1 MDVIRR
7 SLSVL
12 LAIILVTAFENTFA
26 QIKPNAPRNQHEPVS
41 RGGAPFYFD
50 KSITLDSLTKY
61 VHSRS
66 KLRFSFNSTKV
77 KGSQLIDLK
86 KGAYTID
93 QLLQQIRKNT
103 SLYYAVRNGYVI
115 FQDNPPKIK
124 TPAPTVAKTN
134 PVKSPVKKVITSNAK
149 PVQQP
154 VKEIQPAP
162 TVKAPGTDT
171 AKSITHTPK
180 PDSINVF
187 LPLTR
192 AQTGIDEDD
201 DDDEANKNRGRFHIT
216 FGRKP
221 IDTTL
226 RDSTK
231 IDTSNLN
238 SIIRKTIAIYNTID
252 TTQKKGLVLAFRSD
266 STRVEKKKKERLKRS
281 SIPVRIYDDVATAWS
296 WQYGLQWKATLPFNG
311 SKNYF
316 TGTNSRSEPY
326 NLLIPGI
333 WLSTT
338 VNYRHELMLL
348 VKPAEWYFYDKN
360 IFRRDTT
367 RFIDNSDSAPKI
379 IIRRKT
385 TTLIKTGGW
394 YGSLQYNYHI
404 NENWMVGAGVGYHL
418 RAGALANQQTFKN
431 LSDSLFADTLYSME
445 KGAETDKY
453 LTSSFITGK
462 VEVAYHFSAWDVGA
476 TLLMPLTNAFTDKS
490 LNKSRP
496 MNVQLFVR
504 WRIKRDQDE

>member
-7 SLSVL
+7 SLSAL

-26 QIKPNAPRNQHEPVS
+26 QNKPNAPRNQHTS
-41 RGGAPFYFD
+41 TGGAPFYFD
-50 KSITLDSLTKY
+50 KPITLDSLTKY
-61 VHSRS
+61 VHSHS

-77 KGSQLIDLK
+77 KGGQLIDLK

-124 TPAPTVAKTN
+124 TAAPTVAKTN
-134 PVKSPVKKVITSNAK
+134 PAKSPEKKVIASNSK

-154 VKEIQPAP
+154 AKEIQPEP
-162 TVKAPGTDT
+162 TVKASHTDT
-171 AKSITHTPK
+171 TRSITDSTHK
-180 PDSINVF
+180 PDSVKVL
-187 LPLTR
+187 LPPTPR
-192 AQTGIDEDD
+192 AQTGINDD
-201 DDDEANKNRGRFHIT
+201 DDDVKNRGRLHIS

-221 IDTTL
+221 IDTTI
-226 RDSTK
+226 
-231 IDTSNLN
+231 IDTANLN
-238 SIIRKTIAIYNTID
+238 SIIKKTIVAINTTIID
-252 TTQKKGLVLAFRSD
+252 TPQKTGLVLTLKPA
-266 STRVEKKKKERLKRS
+266 TIRVEKEKKERIKRR
-281 SIPVRIYDDVATAWS
+281 SIPVRIYDDVATPWT
-296 WQYGLQWKATLPFNG
+296 WQYGLQWKATIPLNG
-311 SKNYF
+311 SKKYF
-316 TGTNSRSEPY
+316 TGTNTRSEPY

-360 IFRRDTT
+360 AYRRDTIL
-367 RFIDNSDSAPKI
+367 IDISDSVP
-379 IIRRKT
+379 KT
-385 TTLIKTGGW
+385 TTRRKAATIIKTGGW

-404 NENWMVGAGVGYHL
+404 NENLLVGAGIGYHL
-418 RAGALANQQTFKN
+418 RAGALGYQQTFRN
-431 LSDSLFADTLYSME
+431 LTDSLFSDSLYSMQ

-453 LTSSFITGK
+453 LSSSFISGK
-462 VEVAYHFSAWDVGA
+462 VEVAWRFNAFEIGA
-476 TLLMPLTNAFTDKS
+476 TVLMPLTDPFADKS

-496 MNVQLFVR
+496 LNVQLLVR
-504 WRIKRDQDE
+504 WRIKRDEDE